1 MVAGNWLNNDGLWL
15 QFGTTKAV
23 PELAGDYQMYG
34 PWRELEAFIAPAATS
49 FGTPVGQ
56 ANSLP
61 LPSSFQG
68 TVASQTAAAN
78 TGIIS
83 YTTFFPL
90 QPTAP
95 VTAASGSVLSFVN
108 PQIYI
113 SQIDLETFVTWSAGG
128 GSGTGL
134 TGVGLVVPL
143 PVAGSNATAAWVQT
157 TNPSGTSAGVQLLG
171 ATTIANSMLNAGRH
185 WTFFADGTMVNL
197 LTSPGTPI
205 DTNYPV
211 PGTFLTTDKG
221 SLSITTPA
229 EAFLPGGL
237 PNNAYISAI
246 VSGGQ
251 FTQATAGGLSSLR
264 IKYRQMYS
272 INDATQ
278 I

>member
-15 QFGTTKAV
+15 QYGTQKAV

-34 PWRELEAFIAPAATS
+34 PWRELEAWIAPAATS

-56 ANSLP
+56 ASSSP

-108 PQIYI
+108 PQLW
-113 SQIDLETFVTWSAGG
+113 IDQYDFETFVTWSAGG
-128 GSGTGL
+128 GSGTGI
-134 TGVGLVVPL
+134 TGIGLVVPL
-143 PVAGSNATAAWVQT
+143 PVAGSNATAAWAQVT
-157 TNPSGTSAGVQLLG
+157 PNPGVQLWG
-171 ATTIANSMLNAGRH
+171 ATTIANGMLAIGRH
-185 WTFFADGTMVNL
+185 WTAYADGTMINL
-197 LTSPGTPI
+197 LTPPGTPI

-211 PGTFLTTDKG
+211 PGLWVGNVPLTT
-221 SLSITTPA
+221 LA

-237 PNNAYISAI
+237 PNNAYLSCI